1 MAWVTSSNVVA
12 TMVSLKFV
20 RALKLNTWWEW
31 SSLFNNVFVKVLV
44 LLSLGELIEN
54 PSLHR
59 FHVQLEILSLHRLFV
74 LDVCCLQVNH
84 EPTNKETWKS
94 LKLQPVIHE

>member
-1 MAWVTSSNVVA
+1 MAWVISSNVVA
-12 TMVSLKFV
+12 TMISLKFV
-20 RALKLNTWWEW
+20 RALKLTTWWEW

-54 PSLHR
+54 PSLHH

-74 LDVCCLQVNH
+74 LVVCCLQVNYDSM
-84 EPTNKETWKS
+84 NLRIK
-94 LKLQPVIHE
+94 KLGNP